1 MTNSPKMDTSSLT
14 KESNVMSQAKLDNLG
29 ATYSFPPGVRLR
41 ILGDGETILSAR
53 QGRGSVLRSRVSGRF
68 KASHSSDH
76 KKIFDSLQDLPKRR
90 QTVVMSKVTTGA
102 RPLKTPPAWRSDQD
116 GIMGRVH
123 GSRRDPRR
131 ISMEDIPEMILMEI
145 DQASILP
152 RPRARRRHF
161 VVDQPGEYPWRIRRT
176 FGILMR
182 RWDFIGL
189 MSGDVHCL
197 LGARSSLPGATIVGG
212 DGIMFYF
219 HGRKNKDFCLA
230 SDSEIHINAHFIG
243 KRCKK
248 GRDFTWF
255 QSIGILFRRHRFYL
269 GARTV
274 AKWQESTENMLT
286 KLSGE
291 DIAIPNVEDLQTNL
305 PKSSQNGCSPASLGG
320 AEKFAS
326 SHLFA
331 TDCAWSLK
339 FRIEKE
345 ERWSTTEG

>member
-1 MTNSPKMDTSSLT
+1 MTQLLVTSQ
-14 KESNVMSQAKLDNLG
+14 EQFA
-29 ATYSFPPGVRLR
+29 R
-41 ILGDGETILSAR
+41 I
-53 QGRGSVLRSRVSGRF
+53 
-68 KASHSSDH
+68 H
-76 KKIFDSLQDLPKRR
+76 DSL
-90 QTVVMSKVTTGA
+90 
-102 RPLKTPPAWRSDQD
+102 
-116 GIMGRVH
+116 
-123 GSRRDPRR
+123 
-131 ISMEDIPEMILMEI
+131 
-145 DQASILP
+145 
-152 RPRARRRHF
+152 
-161 VVDQPGEYPWRIRRT
+161 
-176 FGILMR
+176 
-182 RWDFIGL
+182 
-189 MSGDVHCL
+189 
-197 LGARSSLPGATIVGG
+197 GG

-291 DIAIPNVEDLQTNL
+291 DIAIPNVEEDCFAHLELYFKFESISKMVDGGFGADLQTNL

-331 TDCAWSLK
+331 TDCAVSK

-345 ERWSTTEG
+345 EDGAPLRVECGSSYGGQGILCKK